1 MVIIRPLGSTTIR
14 LLLRR
19 FPLQAALVF
28 GLAVATA
35 AAQDTP
41 PLLSG
46 RVRVQPPRPTRWA
59 GDDAGADDPVVRQA
73 AMAAL
78 GDDRGAVVV
87 VDPETGRLL
96 TVVNQKLAYS
106 SGYIPCS
113 TIKLVAGLAAIEEG
127 LVEPDTKVW
136 FDGYWFMT
144 MTEGLAISNNVYFS
158 HLGERLGF
166 DRLKR
171 YAHRYGFG
179 EKAGWDLPG
188 EQLGEFPTT
197 EHSYG
202 IGRMTTYGNGI
213 SATPLQLAAFVSAI
227 ANGGRLYYLQR
238 TNRLDDDAFRPRLKR
253 DLGLGQEVRGLEPGM
268 AKAVHRGT
276 ARKARTPGQK
286 VFGKTGTCSERI
298 RRRRTPLGWFASYNE
313 AEGRKLVV
321 VVMLKGRSDAAGP
334 RAAEVAGKV
343 YRALGERAYFSS
355 SAGSRRWAAVE
366 PDRGCAN

>member
-1 MVIIRPLGSTTIR
+1 MIIRSLGSTTIR
-14 LLLRR
+14 LLLRY
-19 FPLQAALVF
+19 FPLQAALVC

-46 RVRVQPPRPTRWA
+46 RVRAQPPRPTRWA
-59 GDDAGADDPVVRQA
+59 GDVAGADDPIVRQA
-73 AMAAL
+73 ATTAL

-166 DRLKR
+166 ERLKR

-179 EKAGWDLPG
+179 ERAGWNLPG
-188 EQLGEFPTT
+188 EQLGEFPAT

-227 ANGGRLYYLQR
+227 ANGGKLYYLQR
-238 TNRLDDDAFRPRLKR
+238 SNDEDDDAFTPRLKR
-253 DLGLGQEVRGLEPGM
+253 DIGLRENVRGLQPGM

-286 VFGKTGTCSERI
+286 IWGKTGTCSERI

-313 AEGRKLVV
+313 AEGRRLVV

-334 RAAEVAGKV
+334 RAAEVAGKI
-343 YRALGERAYFSS
+343 YRALGRQAYFS
-355 SAGSRRWAAVE
+355 AVTEQHRFAAANLSGGCVE
-366 PDRGCAN
+366 

>member
-1 MVIIRPLGSTTIR
+1 MTL
-14 LLLRR
+14 
-19 FPLQAALVF
+19 
-28 GLAVATA
+28 ATA
-35 AAQDTP
+35 AAQDTT
-41 PLLSG
+41 PLLSC
-46 RVRVQPPRPTRWA
+46 RVNVQPPRPTRWA
-59 GDDAGADDPVVRQA
+59 GDDSRADDPVVRQA
-73 AMAAL
+73 AKAAL
-78 GDDRGAVVV
+78 GDYRGAVVV

-96 TVVNQKLAYS
+96 TVVNEKLAYS

-136 FDGYWFMT
+136 FDGYWYMT

-166 DRLKR
+166 ERLKR

-179 EKAGWDLPG
+179 EKAGWNLPG
-188 EQLGEFPTT
+188 EQLGPFPDV

-202 IGRMTTYGNGI
+202 LGRMTTYGDGI
-213 SATPLQLAAFVSAI
+213 SATPLQLAAFVSAL
-227 ANGGRLYYLQR
+227 ANGGKLYYLQR
-238 TNRLDDDAFRPRLKR
+238 PDGLDDDLFTPRLKR
-253 DLGLGQEVRGLEPGM
+253 DLGLGDRVSGLAPGM

-286 VFGKTGTCSERI
+286 VWGKTGTCSERI

-313 AEGRKLVV
+313 AEGRRLVV

-334 RAAEVAGKV
+334 RAAEVAGKI
-343 YRALGERAYFSS
+343 YRTLGERAYFSS
-355 SAGSRRWAAVE
+355 AVDERRLTAM
-366 PDRGCAN
+366 DRVGGCSE

>member
-1 MVIIRPLGSTTIR
+1 
-14 LLLRR
+14 LRNL
-19 FPLQAALVF
+19 PLQAALLC
-28 GLAVATA
+28 GLTLATA
-35 AAQDTP
+35 AAQDTT
-41 PLLSG
+41 PLLSR
-46 RVRVQPPRPTRWA
+46 RVSAQPPRPTRWA
-59 GDDAGADDPVVRQA
+59 GDDFRADDPVVRQA
-73 AMAAL
+73 ATAAL
-78 GDDRGAVVV
+78 GDYRGAVVV

-127 LVEPDTKVW
+127 LVGPETKVW
-136 FDGYWFMT
+136 FDGYWYMT

-166 DRLKR
+166 ERLKR

-179 EKAGWDLPG
+179 EKAGWNLSG
-188 EQLGEFPTT
+188 EQLGPFPAA

-202 IGRMTTYGNGI
+202 MGRMTTFGDGI

-227 ANGGRLYYLQR
+227 ANGGYLYYLQR
-238 TNRLDDDAFRPRLKR
+238 PNVPDDDSFTPRLKR
-253 DLGLGQEVRGLEPGM
+253 DLGLREGVRALEPGM

-286 VFGKTGTCSERI
+286 VWGKTGTCSERI

-313 AEGRKLVV
+313 AEGRRLVV

-334 RAAEVAGKV
+334 RAAEVAGKI
-343 YRALGERAYFSS
+343 YRTLGEDAYFSS
-355 SAGSRRWAAVE
+355 AAEHRRLTAMNLTG
-366 PDRGCAN
+366 GCAE